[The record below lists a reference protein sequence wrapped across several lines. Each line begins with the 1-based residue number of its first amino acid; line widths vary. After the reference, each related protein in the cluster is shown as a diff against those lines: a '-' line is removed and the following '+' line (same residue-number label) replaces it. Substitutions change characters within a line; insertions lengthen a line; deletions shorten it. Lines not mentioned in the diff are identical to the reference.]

1 VQPIFTATLFVT
13 VPKTEA
19 ETAVETNTFPVDA
32 GSVTVLE
39 PATAGAETVIEPDVS
54 PVRTTEAILFP

>member
-1 VQPIFTATLFVT
+1 LFVT

-32 GSVTVLE
+32 GSVTVLD
-39 PATAGAETVIEPDVS
+39 PATAGAEMVTEPDVL
-54 PVRTTEAILFP
+54 PARTTEAIVFP